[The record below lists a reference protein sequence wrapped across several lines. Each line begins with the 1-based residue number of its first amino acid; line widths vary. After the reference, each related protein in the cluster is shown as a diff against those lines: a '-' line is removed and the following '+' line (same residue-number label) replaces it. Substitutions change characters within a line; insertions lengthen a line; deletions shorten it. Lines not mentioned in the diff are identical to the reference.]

1 MENKNTLWSKLS
13 APQLRE
19 AIEMFR
25 SEQDS
30 DNEHLSF
37 DEYQSVVNVVALAD
51 WIEWEYS
58 EILMVRQEQE
68 YIWEQEVKESNEYIR
83 NGGQYMASTI
93 AKLSQELEIMKEEHK
108 EEKEWL
114 RQRIHLLRSDF
125 SRLSDLYYDR
135 VKKIEEEVSVMR
147 EYLTSKRDFK
157 TWVLK
162 GMFD

>member
-1 MENKNTLWSKLS
+1 
-13 APQLRE
+13 
-19 AIEMFR
+19 
-25 SEQDS
+25 
-30 DNEHLSF
+30 
-37 DEYQSVVNVVALAD
+37 
-51 WIEWEYS
+51 
-58 EILMVRQEQE
+58 
-68 YIWEQEVKESNEYIR
+68 
-83 NGGQYMASTI
+83 MASTI
-93 AKLSQELEIMKEEHK
+93 AKLVAEIQEMKDQHE

>member
-1 MENKNTLWSKLS
+1 
-13 APQLRE
+13 
-19 AIEMFR
+19 
-25 SEQDS
+25 
-30 DNEHLSF
+30 
-37 DEYQSVVNVVALAD
+37 
-51 WIEWEYS
+51 
-58 EILMVRQEQE
+58 
-68 YIWEQEVKESNEYIR
+68 
-83 NGGQYMASTI
+83 MASTI
-93 AKLSQELEIMKEEHK
+93 AKLVAEIQEMKDQHE

-135 VKKIEEEVSVMR
+135 VKKIEEEVFVMR

>member
-1 MENKNTLWSKLS
+1 
-13 APQLRE
+13 
-19 AIEMFR
+19 MFR

-83 NGGQYMASTI
+83 NGGQ
-93 AKLSQELEIMKEEHK
+93 
-108 EEKEWL
+108 
-114 RQRIHLLRSDF
+114 
-125 SRLSDLYYDR
+125 
-135 VKKIEEEVSVMR
+135 
-147 EYLTSKRDFK
+147 
-157 TWVLK
+157 
-162 GMFD
+162 

>member
-1 MENKNTLWSKLS
+1 
-13 APQLRE
+13 
-19 AIEMFR
+19 
-25 SEQDS
+25 
-30 DNEHLSF
+30 
-37 DEYQSVVNVVALAD
+37 
-51 WIEWEYS
+51 
-58 EILMVRQEQE
+58 
-68 YIWEQEVKESNEYIR
+68 
-83 NGGQYMASTI
+83 MASTI
-93 AKLSQELEIMKEEHK
+93 AKLAQEMEIMKEEHK

-135 VKKIEEEVSVMR
+135 VKKIEEEVFVMR